1 MFVRHC
7 NLHLMSDTFGASRRV
22 FAVTRSV
29 PVSDIWQGTCT
40 QKSLDE
46 ELWPITMDVVDPDI
60 ACRELTAAGD
70 TGAKTA
76 SDLTTFGH
84 DSLLPVLTEIK
95 RQYCHGY
102 LSDFPKTLPKGL
114 ALSNRF
120 SGRG

>member
-1 MFVRHC
+1 
-7 NLHLMSDTFGASRRV
+7 MSDTFGASRRV

-29 PVSDIWQGTCT
+29 PVSDIWRGTCT

-46 ELWPITMDVVDPDI
+46 ELWPTTMDVVDPDI

-70 TGAKTA
+70 TRAKTA

-84 DSLLPVLTEIK
+84 DGLLPVHTEIK
-95 RQYCHGY
+95 RLYCHGY
-102 LSDFPKTLPKGL
+102 LSDFLKTLPKGL

>member
-1 MFVRHC
+1 VFVRHC

-29 PVSDIWQGTCT
+29 PVSDIWRGTCT

-84 DSLLPVLTEIK
+84 DRLLPVFTEIN
-95 RQYCHGY
+95 CGA
-102 LSDFPKTLPKGL
+102 TLTI
-114 ALSNRF
+114 
-120 SGRG
+120 SGHHRLQKIKIS